1 MSAFSVTVRTQDAV
15 YQYTAIATSTGAA
28 IDAALDT
35 FGIASVTAKPGVHHG

>member
-1 MSAFSVTVRTQDAV
+1 MSAFSVTVRTPHAV
-15 YQYTAIATSTGAA
+15 YQYTAIAASTSAA